1 MFDLKFLGRGAAF
14 YPAFGNTNAFFEMGE
29 DLYFLDFGEAAFERV
44 TRLLDLKKYRNIY
57 ALVTHLHAD
66 HAGSLASLMSYSSMV
81 LGLTVNVVHP
91 NWSVLT
97 LLSVMGIDPTFY
109 RYLPTLPADCPV
121 QMKAHEVAHAKDMRA
136 YGLEL
141 SCADET
147 IYYSGD
153 AADVPAAVVEGYL
166 SGRIARIYQDTSSH
180 PSAGHCFYEK
190 LEAYFP
196 AEKRANVY
204 CMHLDHDYE
213 QMLRD
218 LGFSVAQVLD
228 EELFLMKEDTLL
240 EKMAKI
246 VFEAGALARRK
257 ALSSSVHEKG
267 SNDFVTDADLAVS
280 RFLEERLPKLIEGSS
295 VLSEEDAE
303 KCGVS
308 GKLFI
313 IDPIDG
319 TTNLMYGM
327 NMSVI
332 SCAYCED
339 GEPVLAAV
347 YQPFTGELFTAEKG
361 KGAYLNGKP
370 IRVSSDKSVADALVG
385 VEVGPATRECQER
398 FFQAMH
404 EVQKISRG
412 LRLTGSAALD
422 LCLTACGRLSGTVYH
437 YLYPWDYAAG
447 WLLVSEAGGRLSLVS
462 GEKPAMQGISAPI
475 LATNGLIHEE
485 LAGMFKG
492 V

>member
-14 YPAFGNTNAFFEMGE
+14 YPVFGNTNAFFEMGE

-44 TRLLDLKKYRNIY
+44 TRLFDLKKYKNIY
-57 ALVTHLHAD
+57 ALITHLHAD

-97 LLSVMGIDPTFY
+97 LLSTMGIDPTFY
-109 RYLPTLPADCPV
+109 RYMPSLPADCPV
-121 QMKAHEVAHAKDMRA
+121 QMKPHEVAHAKDMRA

-153 AADVPAAVVEGYL
+153 AADVPQAVLEGYL
-166 SGRIARIYQDTSSH
+166 SGRIVRIYQDTSSH
-180 PSAGHCFYEK
+180 ESAGHCWYKK
-190 LEAYFP
+190 LETLFP
-196 AEKRANVY
+196 QEKRASVY
-204 CMHLDHDYE
+204 CMHLDHDYSK
-213 QMLRD
+213 MLRE
-218 LGFSVAQVLD
+218 LGFSVVEVLD
-228 EELFLMKEDTLL
+228 EELFMMPENTTL
-240 EKMAKI
+240 EKMAK
-246 VFEAGALARRK
+246 VVYEAGVLAKRK
-257 ALSSSVHEKG
+257 ALNNGVHEKAA
-267 SNDFVTDADLAVS
+267 NDFVTDADLAVS
-280 RFLEERLPKLIEGSS
+280 GFLAQRLPELIEGSS
-295 VLSEEDAE
+295 VLSEEDAQ
-303 KCGVS
+303 KRGVS
-308 GKLFI
+308 GKLFV

-339 GEPVLAAV
+339 GEPLLAAV
-347 YQPFTGELFTAEKG
+347 YQPFTGEMFTAEKG
-361 KGAYLNGKP
+361 KGAFLNGKP
-370 IRVSSDKSVADALVG
+370 IRVNGDMIVADSLIG
-385 VEVGPATRECQER
+385 VEAGPATRDRQKG
-398 FFQAMH
+398 FFEAMH
-404 EVQKISRG
+404 EIQRVGRG

-422 LCLTACGRLSGTVYH
+422 LCLTACGRLSGTVYQ

-447 WLLVSEAGGRLSLVS
+447 WLMVTEAGGKLSLVA
-462 GEKPAMQGISAPI
+462 GGKPTMTGMSQPLIAS
-475 LATNGLIHEE
+475 NGLIHDE
-485 LAGMFKG
+485 LAGMCKG

>member
-1 MFDLKFLGRGAAF
+1 MFNLKFLGRGAAF

-29 DLYFLDFGEAAFERV
+29 DLFFLDFGEAAFERV
-44 TRLLDLKKYRNIY
+44 TRMFDLKKYKNIY
-57 ALVTHLHAD
+57 AMVTHLHAD

-91 NWSVLT
+91 NWSVIS
-97 LLSVMGIDPTFY
+97 LLSMMGIEPSFY
-109 RYLPTLPADCPV
+109 RYMPTLPADCPV

-141 SCADET
+141 SCAEET

-153 AADVPAAVVEGYL
+153 AADVPQAVIEGYL
-166 SGRIARIYQDTSSH
+166 SGRIARLYQDTSSH

-190 LEAYFP
+190 LTAYFP
-196 AEKRANVY
+196 QEKRSGVY

-213 QMLRD
+213 QMLLD
-218 LGFSVAQVLD
+218 LGFNVVQVID
-228 EELFLMKEDTLL
+228 EELFAMKEDTLL
-240 EKMAKI
+240 ERMAKV
-246 VFEAGALARRK
+246 VFEAGTLAKRK
-257 ALSSSVHEKG
+257 ALSSSVHQKAL
-267 SNDFVTDADLAVS
+267 NDFVTDADLAVS
-280 RFLEERLPKLIEGSS
+280 RFLEERLPQLIEGSS

-303 KCGVS
+303 KRGVS
-308 GKLFI
+308 GKLFV

-339 GEPVLAAV
+339 GEPVLAVV

-361 KGAYLNGKP
+361 KGAFFNGKP
-370 IRVSSDKSVADALVG
+370 IHVNGDQTVSEALVG
-385 VEVGPATRECQER
+385 VEVGPATRDR
-398 FFQAMH
+398 LAGFFKAMD
-404 EVQKISRG
+404 EVHKIGRG
-412 LRLTGSAALD
+412 LRITGSAALD
-422 LCLTACGRLSGTVYH
+422 LCLLACGRLSGAVYH

-447 WLLVSEAGGRLSLVS
+447 WLIVTEAGGKLSLIS
-462 GEKPAMQGISAPI
+462 GGKPTMMGISEPL
-475 LATNGLIHEE
+475 LATNGLIHDE
-485 LAGMFKG
+485 LAAMFKN

>member
-1 MFDLKFLGRGAAF
+1 MFDIKFLGRGAAF

-44 TRLLDLKKYRNIY
+44 TRLFDLKKYKNIY
-57 ALVTHLHAD
+57 ALITHLHAD

-109 RYLPTLPADCPV
+109 RYMPTLPEDCPV
-121 QMKAHEVAHAKDMRA
+121 QMKVHEVAHAKDMRA

-141 SCADET
+141 TCADET

-153 AADVPAAVVEGYL
+153 AADVPQAVVEGYL
-166 SGRIARIYQDTSSH
+166 QGRIARIYQDTSSH
-180 PSAGHCFYEK
+180 PSAGHCWYQK
-190 LEAYFP
+190 LEGYFP
-196 AEKRANVY
+196 QEKRADVY
-204 CMHLDHDYE
+204 CMHLDHDYS

-218 LGFSVAQVLD
+218 LGFGVVEVLD
-228 EELFLMKEDTLL
+228 EELFMMPESTLL
-240 EKMAKI
+240 ERMTKI
-246 VFEAGALARRK
+246 VFEAGMLAKRK
-257 ALSSSVHEKG
+257 ALSNSVHEKG
-267 SNDFVTDADLAVS
+267 VGDFVTDADLAVS
-280 RFLEERLPKLIEGSS
+280 SFLEERLPQLIEGSS

-303 KCGVS
+303 KRGVS

-339 GEPVLAAV
+339 GEPLLAAI
-347 YQPFTGELFTAEKG
+347 YQPFTGEMFTAQKG
-361 KGAYLNGKP
+361 EGAFLNGRP
-370 IRVSSDKSVADALVG
+370 IHVNGDQTVADSLIGA
-385 VEVGPATRECQER
+385 EAGPATRNRQEG
-398 FFQAMH
+398 FFKAMH
-404 EVQKISRG
+404 DVQQLGRG
-412 LRLTGSAALD
+412 MRLTGSAALD
-422 LCLTACGRLSGTVYH
+422 LALVACGRLSGTVFQ

-447 WLLVSEAGGRLSLVS
+447 WLIVSEAGGRLSLIA
-462 GEKPAMQGISAPI
+462 GGKPNLTGLSEPM
-475 LATNGLIHEE
+475 LATNGLIHDE
-485 LAGMFKG
+485 LAAICKD

>member
-44 TRLLDLKKYRNIY
+44 TRLFDLKKYRNIY
-57 ALVTHLHAD
+57 ALITHLHAD

-81 LGLTVNVVHP
+81 LGITVNVVHP

-109 RYLPTLPADCPV
+109 RYMPTLPQDCPV
-121 QMKAHEVAHAKDMRA
+121 QMTAHEVQHAKDMRA

-141 SCADET
+141 SCAEET

-153 AADVPAAVVEGYL
+153 AAMVPQTVVDGYL

-180 PSAGHCFYEK
+180 ESAGHCYYKK
-190 LEAYFP
+190 LEALFP
-196 AEKRANVY
+196 PEKRANVF
-204 CMHLDHDYE
+204 CMHLDHDYAD
-213 QMLRD
+213 MLKE
-218 LGFSVAQVLD
+218 LGFSVAEVLD
-228 EELFLMKEDTLL
+228 EELFAMKEDTLL
-240 EKMAKI
+240 ERMAK
-246 VFEAGALARRK
+246 VVVQAGGIARRK
-257 ALSSSVHEKG
+257 ALSAGVHVKG

-280 RFLEERLPKLIEGSS
+280 QFLEERLPQIVEGSR
-295 VLSEEDAE
+295 VFSEEDDQE
-303 KCGVS
+303 TGLQ
-308 GKLFI
+308 GGLFV

-327 NMSVI
+327 NLSAI

-339 GEPVLAAV
+339 GEPVLAAI
-347 YQPFTGELFTAEKG
+347 YQPFTNELFTAQKG
-361 KGAYLNGKP
+361 GGAFLNGKP
-370 IRVSSDKSVADALVG
+370 IRVNGDAT
-385 VEVGPATRECQER
+385 VEDSLIGIECGPVTRDRVEA
-398 FFQAMH
+398 FFKAIH
-404 EVQKISRG
+404 EVQKVSRG
-412 LRLTGSAALD
+412 FRLTGSAALD
-422 LCLTACGRLSGTVYH
+422 LALVACGRISGVVCH

-447 WLLVSEAGGRLSLVS
+447 WLIISEAGGKLSLVS
-462 GEKPAMQGISAPI
+462 GGAPTMQGLSAPL

-485 LAGMFKG
+485 LREMFRG

>member
-29 DLYFLDFGEAAFERV
+29 DLFFLDFGEAAFERV
-44 TRLLDLKKYRNIY
+44 TRLLDLKKYKNIY
-57 ALVTHLHAD
+57 ALITHLHAD

-81 LGLTVNVVHP
+81 LGITVNVVHP
-91 NWSVLT
+91 NWSVIT

-109 RYLPTLPADCPV
+109 RYMPALPKDCPV
-121 QMKAHEVAHAKDMRA
+121 QMIPHEVAHAKDMRA

-153 AADVPAAVVEGYL
+153 AAMVPQAIVDGYL

-180 PSAGHCFYEK
+180 ESAGHCYYKK
-190 LEAYFP
+190 LEALFP
-196 AEKRANVY
+196 AEKRTNVF
-204 CMHLDHDYE
+204 CMHLDHDYVD
-213 QMLRD
+213 MLCE
-218 LGFSVAQVLD
+218 LGFSVPEVLD
-228 EELFLMKEDTLL
+228 EELFEMPEGTLL
-240 EKMAKI
+240 ERMAKI
-246 VFEAGALARRK
+246 VVEAGRIAHRK
-257 ALSSSVHEKG
+257 ALSSSVHVKG
-267 SNDFVTDADLAVS
+267 SNDFVTDADLSVS
-280 RFLEERLPKLIEGSS
+280 TFLEEKLPQLIEGSH

-303 KCGVS
+303 KTGPQ
-308 GKLFI
+308 GKLFV

-327 NMSVI
+327 NMSVV

-339 GEPVLAAV
+339 GVPLLAAI
-347 YQPFTGELFTAEKG
+347 YQPFTNELFTAERG
-361 KGAYLNGKP
+361 KGAFLNGQP
-370 IRVSSDKSVADALVG
+370 IRVNGDETVVDALIG
-385 VEVGPATRECQER
+385 VECGPATRDRVEG
-398 FFQAMH
+398 FFKAMH
-404 EVQKISRG
+404 EVQKVSRG

-422 LCLTACGRLSGTVYH
+422 LALIACGRMTGTVLH

-447 WLLVSEAGGRLSLVS
+447 WLIVSEAGGKLSLVS
-462 GEKPAMQGISAPI
+462 GGDPTMQGLSAPL

-485 LAGMFKG
+485 LREVFKG

>member
-29 DLYFLDFGEAAFERV
+29 DLFFLDFGEAAFERV
-44 TRLLDLKKYRNIY
+44 TRMFDLKKYKNIY
-57 ALVTHLHAD
+57 AMVTHLHAD

-91 NWSVLT
+91 NWSVIS
-97 LLSVMGIDPTFY
+97 LLSMMGIEPSFY
-109 RYLPTLPADCPV
+109 RYMPTLPADCPV
-121 QMKAHEVAHAKDMRA
+121 QMKPHEVAHAKDMRA

-153 AADVPAAVVEGYL
+153 AADVPQAVIEGYL
-166 SGRIARIYQDTSSH
+166 SGRIARLYQDTSSH

-196 AEKRANVY
+196 QEKRAGVH

-213 QMLRD
+213 QMLLD
-218 LGFSVAQVLD
+218 KGFSVVQVVD
-228 EELFLMKEDTLL
+228 EELFAMKEDTLL
-240 EKMAKI
+240 ERMAK
-246 VFEAGALARRK
+246 VVYEAGMLAKRK

-267 SNDFVTDADLAVS
+267 TNDFVTDADLAVS
-280 RFLEERLPKLIEGSS
+280 RFLEERLPQLIEGSS

-303 KCGVS
+303 KRGVS

-332 SCAYCED
+332 SCGYCED
-339 GEPVLAAV
+339 GEPVLAVV

-361 KGAYLNGKP
+361 KGAFLNGKP
-370 IRVSSDKSVADALVG
+370 IHVNGDAKVADALVG
-385 VEVGPATRECQER
+385 VEVGPATRDR
-398 FFQAMH
+398 LTAFFKAMD
-404 EVQKISRG
+404 EVHKIGRG
-412 LRLTGSAALD
+412 LRITGSAALD
-422 LCLTACGRLSGTVYH
+422 LCLLACGRLSATVYH

-447 WLLVSEAGGRLSLVS
+447 WLIVNEAGGKLSLIS
-462 GEKPAMQGISAPI
+462 GGKPTMTGISEPL
-475 LATNGLIHEE
+475 LASNGLIHDE
-485 LAGMFKG
+485 LAAMFKN

>member
-44 TRLLDLKKYRNIY
+44 TRLFDLKKYKNIY
-57 ALVTHLHAD
+57 ALITHLHAD

-121 QMKAHEVAHAKDMRA
+121 QMKVHEVAHAKDMRA

-141 SCADET
+141 SCEDET

-153 AADVPAAVVEGYL
+153 AADVPQAVLEGYL
-166 SGRIARIYQDTSSH
+166 SGRISRIYQDTSSH
-180 PSAGHCFYEK
+180 PSAGHCYYQK

-196 AEKRANVY
+196 REKRTNVY
-204 CMHLDHDYE
+204 CMHLDHDYS

-218 LGFSVAQVLD
+218 LGFGVVEVLD
-228 EELFLMKEDTLL
+228 EELFAMKEDTLL
-240 EKMAKI
+240 ERMAK
-246 VFEAGALARRK
+246 VVVQAGALARRK
-257 ALSSSVHEKG
+257 ALSSGVHVKG
-267 SNDFVTDADLAVS
+267 SNDFVTDADLCVS
-280 RFLEERLPKLIEGSS
+280 TFLEERLPQLIEGSS

-303 KCGVS
+303 KRGVS
-308 GKLFI
+308 GRLFI

-332 SCAYCED
+332 SCGYCED
-339 GEPVLAAV
+339 GEPKLAVV
-347 YQPFTGELFTAEKG
+347 YQPFTNELYTAEKG
-361 KGAYLNGKP
+361 KGAFLNGQP
-370 IRVSSDKSVADALVG
+370 IHVNHDPTVADALIG
-385 VEVGPATRECQER
+385 VEAGPATRDRQEG
-398 FFQAMH
+398 FFRAMH
-404 EVQKISRG
+404 ETQKISRG

-422 LCLTACGRLSGTVYH
+422 LCLTACGRLSGTVYQ
-437 YLYPWDYAAG
+437 YLYPWDFAAG
-447 WLLVSEAGGRLSLVS
+447 WLIVTEAGGRLSLVS
-462 GEKPAMQGISAPI
+462 GGKPTLLGMSEPL
-475 LATNGLIHEE
+475 LASNGLIHDE
-485 LAGMFKG
+485 LAQLYQNI
-492 V
+492 

>member
-44 TRLLDLKKYRNIY
+44 TRLFDLKKYKNIY
-57 ALVTHLHAD
+57 ALITHLHAD

-109 RYLPTLPADCPV
+109 RYMPTLPVDCPV
-121 QMKAHEVAHAKDMRA
+121 QMKPHEVAHAKDMRA

-153 AADVPAAVVEGYL
+153 AADVPQAVLEGYL

-180 PSAGHCFYEK
+180 ESAGHCWYKK

-196 AEKRANVY
+196 QEKRAGVY
-204 CMHLDHDYE
+204 CMHLDHDYS

-218 LGFSVAQVLD
+218 LGFGVAEVLD
-228 EELFLMKEDTLL
+228 EALFLMKEDTLL
-240 EKMAKI
+240 ERMTKV
-246 VFEAGALARRK
+246 VFQAGALARRK
-257 ALSSSVHEKG
+257 ALSSSVHEKAE
-267 SNDFVTDADLAVS
+267 NDFVTDADLAVS
-280 RFLEERLPKLIEGSS
+280 QFLTERLPQLIEGSS

-303 KCGVS
+303 KRGLS

-339 GEPVLAAV
+339 GEPLLAAV
-347 YQPFTGELFTAEKG
+347 YQPFTNEMFVAEKG
-361 KGAYLNGKP
+361 KGAYLNGKA
-370 IRVSSDKSVADALVG
+370 IHVNGDQTVADALIG
-385 VEVGPATRECQER
+385 VEAGPATRDRQEG
-398 FFQAMH
+398 FFKAMH
-404 EVQKISRG
+404 EMQKIGRG

-422 LCLTACGRLSGTVYH
+422 LCLTACGRLSGTVYQ

-447 WLLVSEAGGRLSLVS
+447 WLLVSEAGGRVSLVA
-462 GEKPAMQGISAPI
+462 GGKPTLQGMSEPL
-475 LATNGLIHEE
+475 LASNGLIHEE
-485 LAGMFKG
+485 LAALCKDI
-492 V
+492 

>member
-29 DLYFLDFGEAAFERV
+29 DLFFLDFGEAAFERV
-44 TRLLDLKKYRNIY
+44 TRMFDLKKYRNIY
-57 ALVTHLHAD
+57 ALITHLHAD

-81 LGLTVNVVHP
+81 LGVTVNVVHP

-109 RYLPTLPADCPV
+109 RYMPALPQDCPV
-121 QMKAHEVAHAKDMRA
+121 KMIPHEVAHAKDMRA

-141 SCADET
+141 SCESET

-153 AADVPAAVVEGYL
+153 AAMVPQAIVDGYL

-180 PSAGHCFYEK
+180 ESAGHCYYKK
-190 LEAYFP
+190 LEALFP
-196 AEKRANVY
+196 LEKRGNVF
-204 CMHLDHDYE
+204 CMHLDHDYAD
-213 QMLRD
+213 MLRD
-218 LGFSVAQVLD
+218 LGFSVPEVLD
-228 EELFLMKEDTLL
+228 EELFAMPEGTLL
-240 EKMAKI
+240 ERMAKT
-246 VFEAGALARRK
+246 VVEAGRIAHRK
-257 ALSSSVHEKG
+257 ALSSGVHVKG
-267 SNDFVTDADLAVS
+267 ANDFVTDADLSVS
-280 RFLEERLPKLIEGSS
+280 AFLEERLPQLIEGSR

-303 KCGVS
+303 KTGPQ
-308 GKLFI
+308 GKLFV

-327 NMSVI
+327 NMSVV

-339 GEPVLAAV
+339 GVPQLAV
-347 YQPFTGELFTAEKG
+347 IYQPFTNELFTAERG
-361 KGAYLNGKP
+361 KGAFLNGQMIHVNADP
-370 IRVSSDKSVADALVG
+370 TVADALIG
-385 VEVGPATRECQER
+385 VECGPATRDRVEG
-398 FFQAMH
+398 FFKAMH

-422 LCLTACGRLSGTVYH
+422 LAYIACGRLTGTVFH

-447 WLLVSEAGGRLSLVS
+447 WLLICEAGGKLSLVS
-462 GEKPAMQGISAPI
+462 GGDPTMQGLSSPL

-485 LAGMFKG
+485 LREMFAG

>member
-1 MFDLKFLGRGAAF
+1 MFDIKFLGRGAAF

-44 TRLLDLKKYRNIY
+44 TRLFDLKKYKNIY
-57 ALVTHLHAD
+57 ALITHLHAD

-109 RYLPTLPADCPV
+109 RYMPTLPEDCPV
-121 QMKAHEVAHAKDMRA
+121 QMKVHEVEHAKDMRA

-153 AADVPAAVVEGYL
+153 AADVPQAVIDGYL

-180 PSAGHCFYEK
+180 PSAGHCFYKK

-196 AEKRANVY
+196 QDKRGNVY
-204 CMHLDHDYE
+204 CMHLDHDYA

-218 LGFSVAQVLD
+218 LGFNVAEVLD
-228 EELFLMKEDTLL
+228 EELFAMKEDTLL
-240 EKMAKI
+240 ERMTK
-246 VFEAGALARRK
+246 VVYEAGMLARRK
-257 ALSSSVHEKG
+257 ALSNSVHEKA

-280 RFLEERLPKLIEGSS
+280 HFLEERLPQLIEGSS

-303 KCGVS
+303 KRGIA

-332 SCAYCED
+332 SCGYCED
-339 GEPVLAAV
+339 GEPVMGVV
-347 YQPFTGELFTAEKG
+347 YQPFTGEMFTAEKG
-361 KGAYLNGKP
+361 KGAFLNGKP
-370 IRVSSDKSVADALVG
+370 IHVNSDKCVADSLVG
-385 VEVGPATRECQER
+385 VEAGPVTRDRQEG
-398 FFQAMH
+398 FFKAMH

-422 LCLTACGRLSGTVYH
+422 LCLTACGRLSGTVYQ

-447 WLLVSEAGGRLSLVS
+447 SLIVTEAGGKMSLIAGGKPTMLGLSEPLMAS
-462 GEKPAMQGISAPI
+462 
-475 LATNGLIHEE
+475 NGLIHDE
-485 LAGMFKG
+485 LAQIFKDI
-492 V
+492 

>member
-29 DLYFLDFGEAAFERV
+29 DLFFLDFGEAAFERV
-44 TRLLDLKKYRNIY
+44 TRIFDLKKYKNIY

-91 NWSVLT
+91 NWSVIS
-97 LLSVMGIDPTFY
+97 LLSMMGIEPSFY
-109 RYLPTLPADCPV
+109 RYMPTLPADCPV
-121 QMKAHEVAHAKDMRA
+121 QMKPHEVAHAKDMRA

-196 AEKRANVY
+196 QDKRAGVN
-204 CMHLDHDYE
+204 CMHLDHDYA
-213 QMLRD
+213 QMLKD
-218 LGFSVAQVLD
+218 LGFNVVEVLD
-228 EELFLMKEDTLL
+228 EELFMMPENTLL
-240 EKMAKI
+240 EKMAKV

-257 ALSSSVHEKG
+257 ALSNSVHEKAL
-267 SNDFVTDADLAVS
+267 NDFVTDADLAVS
-280 RFLEERLPKLIEGSS
+280 QFLEERLPKLVEGSS

-303 KCGVS
+303 KRGVS

-361 KGAYLNGKP
+361 KGAFLNGKP
-370 IRVSSDKSVADALVG
+370 IHVNSDATVEDSLIG
-385 VEVGPATRECQER
+385 IEVGPATRDRLEG
-398 FFQAMH
+398 FFLAMN
-404 EVQKISRG
+404 EVHKINRG
-412 LRLTGSAALD
+412 LRVTGSAALD
-422 LCLTACGRLSGTVYH
+422 LCLTACGKLSGVVFH

-447 WLLVSEAGGRLSLVS
+447 WLIVSEAGGKLSLIS
-462 GEKPAMQGISAPI
+462 GGKPTMMGLSQPLMAS
-475 LATNGLIHEE
+475 NGLIHDK
-485 LAGMFKG
+485 LAEIFKEI
-492 V
+492 

>member
-1 MFDLKFLGRGAAF
+1 M
-14 YPAFGNTNAFFEMGE
+14 
-29 DLYFLDFGEAAFERV
+29 
-44 TRLLDLKKYRNIY
+44 
-57 ALVTHLHAD
+57 THLHAD

-109 RYLPTLPADCPV
+109 RYMPTLPDDCPV
-121 QMKAHEVAHAKDMRA
+121 QMKVHEVAHAKDMRA

-153 AADVPAAVVEGYL
+153 AADVPQAVVEGYL

-196 AEKRANVY
+196 QEKRVGVY

-213 QMLRD
+213 QMLLD
-218 LGFSVAQVLD
+218 LGFKVVQVLD
-228 EELFLMKEDTLL
+228 EELFMMPEKTPM
-240 EKMAKI
+240 EKMAKV

-257 ALSSSVHEKG
+257 ALSNSVHEKA

-280 RFLEERLPKLIEGSS
+280 RFLEERLPQIIEGSS

-303 KCGVS
+303 KRGVS

-339 GEPVLAAV
+339 GEPVMAAV

-361 KGAYLNGKP
+361 KGAFLNGKP
-370 IRVSSDKSVADALVG
+370 IRVNGDKSVADSLVG
-385 VEVGPATRECQER
+385 VEVGPATRDRLEG
-398 FFQAMH
+398 FFLAMN
-404 EVQKISRG
+404 EVQKIGRG

-422 LCLTACGRLSGTVYH
+422 LCLTACGRLSGSVYH

-447 WLLVSEAGGRLSLVS
+447 WLLVTEAGGKLSLIS
-462 GEKPAMQGISAPI
+462 GDKPTMTGMSAPL
-475 LATNGLIHEE
+475 LATNGLIHDE
-485 LAGMFKG
+485 LAAMFKN